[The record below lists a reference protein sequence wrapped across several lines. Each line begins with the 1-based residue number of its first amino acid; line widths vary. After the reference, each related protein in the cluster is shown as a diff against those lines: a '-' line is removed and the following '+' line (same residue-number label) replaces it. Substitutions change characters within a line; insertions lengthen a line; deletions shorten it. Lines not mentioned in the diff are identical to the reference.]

1 MVLTKNLIF
10 ESNSQ
15 VGTIVKCPSCSTIID
30 AQPTYAS
37 KLQEAYLKGKPPKYC
52 PNCGQKLGVG
62 EIIDVTDVVTT
73 IVEEEK
79 SDDRPNG
86 TSGDDTKV

>member
-1 MVLTKNLIF
+1 MNFTKNLIF
-10 ESNSQ
+10 EFDGQ
-15 VGTIVKCPSCSTIID
+15 VGTVVKCPSCSTVID

-62 EIIDVTDVVTT
+62 EIIDVTDVVVTV
-73 IVEEEK
+73 VEEEK

-86 TSGDDTKV
+86 TSGDNTKV